1 MSFSGYDTALEMRRL
16 IETVAAGVVNKLRP
30 RPRYGA
36 VQSIDAENSKCTVL
50 FVGDTEAVEVNTGS
64 LIPSHIGQ
72 RVRVEGL
79 GVDKCV
85 TALYGNEGV
94 TVHAASTGPFVKL
107 ARIFTGTRKEVT
119 LDASTPDQLK
129 IQFAS
134 NGAASGSWLF
144 NSDGT
149 AYYGTETEAN
159 QIQVGRP
166 EQAGL
171 ILCTST
177 DRPTHVAGRQI
188 LETDTGRSGI
198 SDGAYWTLTRDDAYC
213 ELYQATSQSIPSS
226 AWTTL
231 SLTDANVD
239 GVAAWHSGNTIVAPW
254 TGTYELAGSI
264 AFSSHFGDVQEV
276 AGELRLN
283 DTAVHS
289 GKASQVTPSGSWL
302 DLFMAIPTR
311 IIDLSAGQSVS
322 LAVWQYCGGSA
333 NSTIVNYSERSK
345 IYLRYLYTKIT

>member
-36 VQSIDAENSKCTVL
+36 VQSIDDENAKCTVL

-72 RVRVEGL
+72 RVKVEGL

-94 TVHAASTGPFVKL
+94 TIHAASTGPFVKL

-134 NGAASGSWLF
+134 NGTVSGSWLF

-149 AYYGTETEAN
+149 AYYNTETEAN
-159 QIQVGRP
+159 QIQVGQP
-166 EQAGL
+166 EPTGP
-171 ILCTST
+171 IVCTST
-177 DRPTHVAGRQI
+177 SRPTHVAGRQI

-213 ELYQATSQSIPSS
+213 ELYQATSQSIPSGV
-226 AWTTL
+226 WTTL
-231 SLTDANVD
+231 SLTNALSE
-239 GVAAWHSGNTIVAPW
+239 GITSWHSGNTIVVPW
-254 TGTYELAGSI
+254 TGVYELAGSI
-264 AFSSHFGDVQEV
+264 AFSPNSGNVQEV
-276 AGELRLN
+276 VGEFRLN
-283 DTAVHS
+283 NNAVYS
-289 GKASQVTPSGSWL
+289 GKVSQVTPSGSWL
-302 DLFMAIPTR
+302 ALFMAVPTR
-311 IIDLSAGQSVS
+311 IIYLSAGQSVS
-322 LAVWQYCGGSA
+322 LAIWQYCGGSA

-345 IYLRYLYTKIT
+345 IYLRYLYTKTA